1 MSNLNETKA
10 AIDSITGTQKITRA
24 MYLMAASKSKK
35 ARRQYEQSLPYFNQ
49 VAVTL
54 SEILAETE
62 PFASPYINGF
72 DNARNNGKLFLVI
85 SADRGLSGGYLHNII
100 ELMEHTVDR
109 TKDLCFIAGHT
120 GRSRITAK
128 RFPADRDFIYPVTD
142 PGLNMTREIGA
153 RLIQAFNSGKY
164 ASVQM
169 IFSEMVNAMTVV
181 PKAVQLLPL
190 KPEDLSGRYVPNNR
204 VSVSSAVFEPSVEA
218 VFDCLTPSFI
228 KGVVYGAF
236 VDSYISEQNARMMA
250 MDNSTRNAEDMLARL
265 TLKYNRVRQAGIT
278 QEINEIVGA
287 IPAQ

>member
-1 MSNLNETKA
+1 MSGLNETKA

-35 ARRQYEQSLPYFNQ
+35 ARKQYEQSLPYFNQ

-54 SEILAETE
+54 SEILSEAE
-62 PFASPYINGF
+62 PFAVPYLNGF
-72 DNARNNGKLFLVI
+72 GNAADAGKLFLVI

-109 TKDLCFIAGHT
+109 TKDMCYVAGHT
-120 GRSRITAK
+120 GRARIMSK
-128 RFPADRDFIYPVTD
+128 RFPVDKSFVYPVTD
-142 PGLNMTREIGA
+142 PDLYMTREIGGKLV
-153 RLIQAFNSGKY
+153 RAFNTGRY
-164 ASVQM
+164 ASVNM

-190 KPEDLSGRYVPNNR
+190 KPEDLAGRNLRENR
-204 VSVSSAVFEPSVEA
+204 VSVASAVFEPSPEA
-218 VFDCLTPSFI
+218 VFGSLTPSYI

-250 MDNSTRNAEDMLARL
+250 MDNSTRNADDMLARL